1 MNGSAMIS
9 KTQSKNLSLP
19 SVPPHPK
26 RVNGG
31 NAKSKGAS
39 GTREKDR
46 EEEKK
51 SRGREA

>member
-1 MNGSAMIS
+1 MIS

-19 SVPPHPK
+19 SVPPHPE
-26 RVNGG
+26 RVKGG

-46 EEEKK
+46 E
-51 SRGREA
+51 